1 MYAYYS
7 TNGVVVLFSRKENA
21 LDLPCIE
28 VSDDIIKDN
37 INRKMVAVVRNKS
50 IEFIQDKAAVL
61 AAVRQRRSVLLEEAD
76 SYRQKLLDNAIIE
89 GIECNQSALL
99 NIAIYRKALRDI
111 VESEQIV
118 WPERPW

>member
-7 TNGVVVLFSRKENA
+7 TNGVVVLFSRTENA

-37 INRKMVAVVRNKS
+37 INKKMIAVVTDGVL
-50 IEFIQDKAAVL
+50 EFVQDKAAVM
-61 AAVRQRRSVLLEEAD
+61 ASVRQRRKSLLEEAD
-76 SYRQKLLDNAIIE
+76 SHRQKLLDNALID
-89 GIECNQSALL
+89 GVECDQGSLL
-99 NIAIYRKALRDI
+99 SIAIYRKALRDI
-111 VESEQIV
+111 SESDQIS